1 MKTTLCMIYKEV
13 IEKRLARKR
22 EQLATLEHI
31 INSEGVPTPIEKRKF
46 IETKAVVT
54 ELENVLDIADTM
66 FEHADPKVCMKE

>member
-1 MKTTLCMIYKEV
+1 M
-13 IEKRLARKR
+13 
-22 EQLATLEHI
+22 LENI

-66 FEHADPKVCMKE
+66 FEHADSKDCMKK

>member
-1 MKTTLCMIYKEV
+1 M
-13 IEKRLARKR
+13 
-22 EQLATLEHI
+22 EHI